1 MNEILLSK
9 IQKIKLVVSDVDGV
23 LTDGSLYFSE
33 NGLELKKFNVKDG
46 LGFVLL
52 QNAGIKTGIITTDN
66 SPIINARAKRFKPT
80 FLVSGTW
87 EKPEALHKQLVELN
101 ITIDE
106 TAYIGDDV
114 NDSEILGEVGFSAA
128 PSDAVEKIKN
138 RVDYICKAKGGE
150 GAFRELADLIL
161 AHSTNAIKNER

>member
-1 MNEILLSK
+1 MNGKLSTK
-9 IQKIKLVVSDVDGV
+9 ISKIKLVVSDVDGV

-52 QNAGIKTGIITTDN
+52 QRNGIETGIITTDT

-80 FLVSGTW
+80 FLISGTW
-87 EKPEALHKQLVELN
+87 EKLDALREKLKELN
-101 ITIDE
+101 ISLDE

-114 NDSEILGEVGFSAA
+114 NDSDILKEVGFPVA
-128 PSDAVEKIKN
+128 PYDAVESIKEIA
-138 RVDYICKAKGGE
+138 DYICKAKGGE
-150 GAFRELADLIL
+150 GAFRELAELVL
-161 AHSTNAIKNER
+161 RYSKHVSK

>member
-52 QNAGIKTGIITTDN
+52 QNAGIKTGIITTDK

-80 FLVSGTW
+80 FLISGTW
-87 EKPEALHKQLVELN
+87 EKLNALHEQLAELN
-101 ITIDE
+101 ITLDE

-114 NDSEILGEVGFSAA
+114 NDLEILSEVGFSAA

-138 RVDYICKAKGGE
+138 KVDYICKAKGGE

-161 AHSTNAIKNER
+161 AHSANRN